1 MTNPKPARTPV
12 RLVDESYV
20 APEKP
25 NALQMR
31 DAEIAQAKRMARADE
46 RAKLLP
52 SIMAQ
57 AEIVAEA
64 SKQTLQDAHTAEIAR
79 LDERWAREERK
90 HGSGR
95 FWSGVSTGVMAMLAI
110 GSVFAA
116 VYTTQVMN
124 ASFDAAGEASA
135 RRDALEI
142 VREAAERPPTTN
154 EPRSESAP

>member
-1 MTNPKPARTPV
+1 MTDPKPALTPV
-12 RLVDESYV
+12 RLVDEGYI
-20 APEKP
+20 APAGASAIEKR
-25 NALQMR
+25 NG
-31 DAEIAQAKRMARADE
+31 EIAAAKREGRAKEKAAQAIARAE
-46 RAKLLP
+46 QA
-52 SIMAQ
+52 AQ
-57 AEIVAEA
+57 HQGEVAGI
-64 SKQTLQDAHTAEIAR
+64 QTAHTAEIAR

-95 FWSGVSTGVMAMLAI
+95 FWSGVSTGVMVMLAI
-110 GSVFAA
+110 GSVVAA